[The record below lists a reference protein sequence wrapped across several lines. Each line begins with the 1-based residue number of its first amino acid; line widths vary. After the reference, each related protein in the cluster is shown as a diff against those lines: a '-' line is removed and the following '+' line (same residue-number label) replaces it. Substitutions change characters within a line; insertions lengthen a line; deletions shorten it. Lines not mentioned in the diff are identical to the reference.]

1 VQERGTVAALNRGDG
16 SRLRAIAYGLAVLV
30 LVADRVTTSIV
41 EGHLHDVTHLWGPF
55 GLALSFNSGF
65 AFSLFSGRPVLIT
78 VLLSA
83 AVVVLA
89 VLVTRVRTVPQAV
102 GGGLILGG
110 AAGNL
115 SERLISGHHGQV
127 ADFLTLTHWPTFNL
141 ADACVTVGVV
151 VLAIAL
157 FVGAPRPTAS

>member
-1 VQERGTVAALNRGDG
+1 VQERGAVAALIRGDG

-65 AFSLFSGRPVLIT
+65 AF
-78 VLLSA
+78 
-83 AVVVLA
+83 
-89 VLVTRVRTVPQAV
+89 
-102 GGGLILGG
+102 
-110 AAGNL
+110 
-115 SERLISGHHGQV
+115 RLISGHHGQV

-157 FVGAPRPTAS
+157 VVGAPRPTAS